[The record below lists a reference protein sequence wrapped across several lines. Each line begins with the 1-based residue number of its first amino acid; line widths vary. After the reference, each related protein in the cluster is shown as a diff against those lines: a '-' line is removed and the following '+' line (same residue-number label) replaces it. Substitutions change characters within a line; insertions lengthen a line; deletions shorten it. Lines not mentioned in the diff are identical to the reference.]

1 MSGHSKWHSIK
12 HKKSK
17 EDAQRGKLFGKLG
30 HKIMIAAREG
40 GGNPDMNPAL
50 ALAIENARKNSMPMD
65 NIKRAIARGTGEG
78 GSGVQMEEMSFEGYG
93 DGGVAIIA
101 EVLTDN
107 RNRAASDVRKVF
119 SRAGAKLGESGS
131 VAWMFEKKGVFL
143 IKKEA
148 GHDEDELLAIALDAG
163 ADDLKSEGDLWEI
176 VTDVEHFHNVRKSLD
191 EAGINSEEAELT
203 MIPKNTISLD
213 KGSAKKVLRL
223 IEALEDL
230 DDVHDV
236 YANFDIPD
244 EWMEEEAA
252 SID

>member
-17 EDAQRGKLFGKLG
+17 EDAKKGKLFGKLA

-40 GGNPDMNPAL
+40 GGNPEMNASL
-50 ALAIENARKNSMPMD
+50 ALAIETAKSNSMPME
-65 NIKRAIARGTGEG
+65 NIKRAIARGTGEAG
-78 GSGVQMEEMSFEGYG
+78 AGQQLEEMSFEGYG
-93 DGGVAIIA
+93 DAGVAIIA

-107 RNRAASDVRKVF
+107 RNRAAADVRKVF
-119 SRAGAKLGESGS
+119 NRAGAKLGETGS

-143 IKKEA
+143 INKDC
-148 GHDEDELLAIALDAG
+148 GHDEDDLLTIALDAG

-176 VTDVEHFHNVRKSLD
+176 LTDVEHFHNVRKSLD
-191 EAGINSEEAELT
+191 EAGIKPESAELA
-203 MIPKNTISLD
+203 MVPKNTIKIEKD
-213 KGSAKKVLRL
+213 SAKKVLRL
-223 IEALEDL
+223 IESLEDL
-230 DDVHDV
+230 EDVHDV

-252 SID
+252 SMD